1 MFKASSFMR
10 TSSPLRQGIFL
21 ALLLI
26 VGVVIG
32 SIAIR
37 ILLPPVE
44 GSVNS
49 TEYVLLV
56 AEANGRDNDLTA
68 ARERLSRLGDPMQV
82 VQEARRAAIN
92 DPTLPLSAQEQLR
105 QLAVK
110 LDAGESGVAGAN
122 QGQSAQLAP
131 APADS
136 PAGGLI
142 VPIVAILVA
151 LIAGTFAAMRLLG
164 ISFPSPV
171 RAPPQAQ
178 TMAEQQEPPRF
189 RTRAAPPQSYHS
201 RLQPLSK
208 PETARADTNSAFN
221 GFKTV
226 VESQHTAA
234 PARAAAATSHGRV
247 GFQSTY
253 ELGDDPYDEIHPIV
267 DRETGVLL
275 GACGLSASKWLEPAG
290 SGKFYA
296 FTAWLH
302 DYVADQELRSV
313 GIVSRWALDQG
324 RNLTEEWLQSG
335 GVDDVIEAKNG
346 GVTRLETGSLA
357 GNVTINESH
366 YNNSTPAQ
374 SHFSRL
380 SIRFEIF
387 VKSGVG
393 STS

>member
-1 MFKASSFMR
+1 MFKASSFVR

-21 ALLLI
+21 ALLLLA
-26 VGVVIG
+26 GVVVG
-32 SIAIR
+32 SIVIR

-44 GSVNS
+44 GSVSS

-56 AEANGRDNDLTA
+56 AQANSRDNDLTA
-68 ARERLSRLGDPMQV
+68 ARERLSRLGDPVQV
-82 VQEARRAAIN
+82 VQEARRVVIN

-110 LDAGESGVAGAN
+110 LDAGGSGAAGAN
-122 QGQSAQLAP
+122 QGPAAQAP
-131 APADS
+131 PAES

-171 RAPPQAQ
+171 RAQQHPQ
-178 TMAEQQEPPRF
+178 TMAENQEPPSF
-189 RTRAAPPQSYHS
+189 RTRATPPQSYHS
-201 RLQPLSK
+201 RLQPLSGA
-208 PETARADTNSAFN
+208 ETAHAGTNSAFN

-234 PARAAAATSHGRV
+234 PARAAAASSHGRV

-296 FTAWLH
+296 FTAWVH

-335 GVDDVIEAKNG
+335 AVDDVIEAKNG

-357 GNVTINESH
+357 GNVTINESL

-393 STS
+393 AN

>member
-1 MFKASSFMR
+1 MFKASSFVQ

-26 VGVVIG
+26 VGVVVG

-44 GSVNS
+44 GSVSS

-56 AEANGRDNDLTA
+56 AEANLRDNDLAA
-68 ARERLSRLGDPMQV
+68 ARARLSSLGDPIQV
-82 VQEARRAAIN
+82 VQDARRAVIN

-110 LDAGESGVAGAN
+110 LDGGESSAAGPN
-122 QGQSAQLAP
+122 QGAALQAVPAP
-131 APADS
+131 APSATGD
-136 PAGGLI
+136 LI

-151 LIAGTFAAMRLLG
+151 LVAGTFAAMRLLG
-164 ISFPSPV
+164 ISFPSSL
-171 RAPPQAQ
+171 RAQSQPQ
-178 TMAEQQEPPRF
+178 TMTEQEPPRF
-189 RTRAAPPQSYHS
+189 RTRAAPPQTYHS
-201 RLQPLSK
+201 RLQPLAK

-221 GFKTV
+221 GFKSV

-234 PARAAAATSHGRV
+234 PARAAAASSRSRV

-302 DYVADQELRSV
+302 DYVSDQELRSV

-335 GVDDVIEAKNG
+335 AIDDIVEAKNG
-346 GVTRLETGSLA
+346 GITRLETGSLA

-366 YNNSTPAQ
+366 YNNGTPAQ

-387 VKSGVG
+387 VKSGV
-393 STS
+393 SASS

>member
-1 MFKASSFMR
+1 MR
-10 TSSPLRQGIFL
+10 TSSPLRQGIIL
-21 ALLLI
+21 ASLLI
-26 VGVVIG
+26 AGLVVG

-37 ILLPPVE
+37 VLLPPVE
-44 GSVNS
+44 GSVSS
-49 TEYVLLV
+49 TEFVLLV
-56 AEANGRDNDLTA
+56 AEANARDNDLTA
-68 ARERLSRLGDPMQV
+68 ARERLSRLGDPIQV
-82 VQEARRAAIN
+82 VQEARRAVIN

-105 QLAVK
+105 QLAVR
-110 LDAGESGVAGAN
+110 LDAGGPGAAGVG
-122 QGQSAQLAP
+122 QGQAAQGAP
-131 APADS
+131 AESAAS
-136 PAGGLI
+136 GLI

-164 ISFPSPV
+164 ISFPSPM
-171 RAPPQAQ
+171 RAQPQSQ
-178 TMAEQQEPPRF
+178 NMAEQQEQEPPRF
-189 RTRAAPPQSYHS
+189 RTRAAPPQSYSS
-201 RLQPLSK
+201 RLQPMSG
-208 PETARADTNSAFN
+208 PDTAHTGTNSAFN

-226 VESQHTAA
+226 VETQHTAA
-234 PARAAAATSHGRV
+234 PARAAAASSHGRV

-335 GVDDVIEAKNG
+335 AVDDVIEAKNG

-357 GNVTINESH
+357 GNVTINESL
-366 YNNSTPAQ
+366 YNSSTPAQ

-393 STS
+393 AN